1 MCQVRQGPKE
11 CRPSVPEEARADLGA
26 MFHAV
31 HQRIKDWRL
40 RVRRASSRSSSA
52 INTDNVAGETVNYYT
67 QTPTQL
73 QRTVSGPTNTVG
85 MLFCL
90 SLSFKIQPICKKSA
104 KGVRI
109 DIK

>member
-52 INTDNVAGETVNYYT
+52 INTDHVTGETVNYYT

-90 SLSFKIQPICKKSA
+90 SLSFYFKIQPICRKSA
-104 KGVRI
+104 
-109 DIK
+109 